1 MLYGARPADAV
12 LSTRKHNDLL
22 VFEQQA
28 REPMPALRIPAT
40 FSPSG
45 YCISPAQMSMLTEYA
60 ALISVPI
67 FVISGA
73 SLCSCACRVLV
84 LNT

>member
-28 REPMPALRIPAT
+28 RTDALRIPAT
-40 FSPSG
+40 FSPSAR
-45 YCISPAQMSMLTEYA
+45 CISPAQMSMLTEYA

-73 SLCSCACRVLV
+73 PLCAVPVACLC
-84 LNT
+84 